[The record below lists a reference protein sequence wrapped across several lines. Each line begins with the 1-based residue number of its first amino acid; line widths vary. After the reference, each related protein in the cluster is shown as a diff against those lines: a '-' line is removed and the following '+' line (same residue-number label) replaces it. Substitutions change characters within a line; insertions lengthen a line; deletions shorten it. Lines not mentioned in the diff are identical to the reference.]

1 MAQMGFF
8 DLSDRYASLDA
19 KRDPL
24 VEIDAIVPWDEFRP
38 TLERV
43 WRKPE
48 AERKSRAGRKPMDA
62 VVMFKT
68 LVLGALYNLSDDQI
82 EYQVR
87 DRLSF
92 MRFLGLGLE
101 DRVPDAKT
109 VWLYREG
116 LAQAGVVDAL
126 FKQFDGYLARQGYI
140 ARGGQILDASIVP
153 VPRNHNKRDENKA
166 IKNGEVPEGW
176 ADKPA
181 MRSQKD
187 TDARWTRKH
196 GKSYYGYKNH
206 VNVDR
211 QHKLVRRYH
220 VSDAAL
226 HDSQA
231 VDHLLMQ
238 GNTSADVWADPAYRS
253 EEMEAKL
260 RARGLKSRIHRKGKR
275 GKPLSEQGKAS
286 NRTKSAVR
294 ARVEHVFGAQ
304 TNDMG
309 GTLVRT
315 IGLVRA
321 KAKIGNEKPRLQYAK
336 AGATAPPEPISGV
349 IRGADVRP
357 RRQRPAIAGR
367 SGSRLR
373 CRTLQQAAS
382 RRLQAAKSA

>member
-8 DLSDRYASLDA
+8 DLTDRCASLDA
-19 KRDPL
+19 KKDPL
-24 VEIDAIVPWDEFRP
+24 VEIDAVVPWEEFRP

-43 WRKPE
+43 WRKP
-48 AERKSRAGRKPMDA
+48 AVARKSRAGRKPMDA
-62 VVMFKT
+62 VLMFKT
-68 LVLGALYNLSDDQI
+68 LVLSALYNLSDDQI

-109 VWLYREG
+109 VWLYREA
-116 LAQAGVVDAL
+116 LAQAGKVEEL
-126 FKQFDGYLARQGYI
+126 FSQFDGYLARQGYI

-153 VPRNHNKRDENKA
+153 VPRNHNTRDENAA
-166 IKNGEVPEGW
+166 IKNGEVPEDW

-181 MRSQKD
+181 KRAQKD
-187 TDARWTRKH
+187 LDARWTKKH
-196 GKSYYGYKNH
+196 GKNHYGYKNH

-211 QHKLVRRYH
+211 RHKLVRRYH
-220 VSDAAL
+220 VSDAAR

-238 GNTSADVWADPAYRS
+238 GNTGSGVWADAAYRS

-260 RARGLKSRIHRKGKR
+260 RARRLKSHIHRKGKR
-275 GKPLSEQGKAS
+275 GKPLTEQAKGS
-286 NRTKSAVR
+286 NRTRSGIRV
-294 ARVEHVFGAQ
+294 RVEHVFGAQ
-304 TNDMG
+304 ANDMG

-321 KAKIGNEKPRLQYAK
+321 TAKIGMKNLAYNM
-336 AGATAPPEPISGV
+336 
-349 IRGADVRP
+349 
-357 RRQRPAIAGR
+357 
-367 SGSRLR
+367 
-373 CRTLQQAAS
+373 
-382 RRLQAAKSA
+382 RRLGQLRRLNPCPA